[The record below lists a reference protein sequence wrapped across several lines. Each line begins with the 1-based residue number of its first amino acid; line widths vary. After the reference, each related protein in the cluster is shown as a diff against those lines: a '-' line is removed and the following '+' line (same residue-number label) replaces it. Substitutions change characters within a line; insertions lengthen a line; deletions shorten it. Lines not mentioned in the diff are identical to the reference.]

1 MAMNHDRLCPAFQH
15 VQRYAYVEPG
25 FVRECVCDL
34 IARIRADERALMS
47 GAKPSGM
54 SDLTV
59 TDSPQH

>member
-1 MAMNHDRLCPAFQH
+1 MAMNHDRLCSQNLETLH
-15 VQRYAYVEPG
+15 DGGNGVTWD
-25 FVRECVCDL
+25 CVCHL

-47 GAKPSGM
+47 GVKPSGM